1 MNPLNGKDT
10 VINFIDEVNKQRSLD
25 SAYSNINNDP
35 VIKARRLNETKQQG
49 VDTCMNHILSK
60 ICINAIP
67 EVNGRVADTPD
78 LDKFVKL
85 LYSQA
90 LLIEGFPI
98 ENPVEFS
105 NMMCELMIKSA
116 KY

>member
-1 MNPLNGKDT
+1 MEKVLDKIPNNAGIKSEKVLE
-10 VINFIDEVNKQRSLD
+10 INSKHKLFEALENLFND
-25 SAYSNINNDP
+25 NDP
-35 VIKARRLNETKQQG
+35 DLN
-49 VDTCMNHILSK
+49 
-60 ICINAIP
+60 
-67 EVNGRVADTPD
+67 
-78 LDKFVKL
+78 KFVKL